1 MPKIFNNEEIVNKLM
16 KLLDHPT
23 KAALLRDLDVSKQ
36 SLSQF
41 AKQDGIDINNKI
53 ISLLIKKLSK
63 SG

>member
-1 MPKIFNNEEIVNKLM
+1 MSKILNNEEIVNKMM
-16 KLLDHPT
+16 KLLGHPT

-41 AKQDGIDINNKI
+41 AKQGGIDINNKI